1 MHTSRQRL
9 PGELVFSFLL
19 IAFSLFMLW
28 QAYSIS
34 KFESFTS
41 AGAFPMF
48 AALVMLLSG
57 LKAAAETVKLTSA
70 PGAEGESVWRHFVR
84 QITPA
89 MLVQFVAC
97 IAAYML
103 LLERAGF
110 VLSSYAFLVISMWLL
125 GSRKFVLNLWVSA
138 LSLAVVY
145 AIFQTIFSVVLPT
158 GSWLAGVSK

>member
-1 MHTSRQRL
+1 MHTTRRRL
-9 PGELVFSFLL
+9 PGESVFTLLL

-48 AALVMLLSG
+48 AAAVMLLSG
-57 LKAAAETVKLTSA
+57 LIAAGETVKLA
-70 PGAEGESVWRHFVR
+70 PLPGAEGESAWRQFLR
-84 QITPA
+84 QITPV
-89 MLVQFVAC
+89 MLVQFVLT
-97 IAAYML
+97 IAAYMF

-110 VLSSYAFLVISMWLL
+110 VLSSYAFLVVSMWLL
-125 GSRKFVLNLWVSA
+125 GSRKLVLDLWVSA
-138 LSLAVVY
+138 LSLAGVY

-158 GSWLAGVSK
+158 GTWLAGVFK